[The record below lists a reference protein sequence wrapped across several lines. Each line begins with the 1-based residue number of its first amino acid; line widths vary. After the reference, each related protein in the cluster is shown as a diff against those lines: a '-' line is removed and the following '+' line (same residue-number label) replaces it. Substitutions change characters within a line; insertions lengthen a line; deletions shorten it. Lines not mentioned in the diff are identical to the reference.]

1 MVASELRLRCVKTMG
16 KKSTKEKIIQRRNRV
31 FAKREKKR
39 AANLEL
45 VQKILLYDAPEL
57 HLPSTELTK
66 DDDMEFIKTLMDV
79 LCATSNGVGMAACQ
93 IGVNKRV
100 CALRINTKFNVV
112 KVLIN
117 PEIIEKSEN
126 KFTTGEEGCLSFP
139 GIVSEIQRPYNIK
152 VKYLDEN
159 FEEHVEDVEG
169 FASKVIGHEIDHMD
183 GQCLIG
189 KIWKERQNPEETLVE
204 KTKE

>member
-1 MVASELRLRCVKTMG
+1 MG
-16 KKSTKEKIIQRRNRV
+16 KKSKKEKIIQRRNRTL
-31 FAKREKKR
+31 AKREKKR

-66 DDDMEFIKTLMDV
+66 DDDMEFIGTLMDV

-100 CALRINTKFNVV
+100 CALRINTKLNVV
-112 KVLIN
+112 KLLIN
-117 PEIIEKSEN
+117 PEIIEQSSD

-139 GIVSEIQRPYNIK
+139 GIVSEIQRPYSIK

-183 GQCLIG
+183 GKCVIG
-189 KIWKERQNPEETLVE
+189 EIYLKQRQKTEETLVE
-204 KTKE
+204 KAKE

>member
-1 MVASELRLRCVKTMG
+1 MS
-16 KKSTKEKIIQRRNRV
+16 KKSKTIQRRKRIS
-31 FAKREKKR
+31 AKRDKKR

-45 VQKILLYDAPEL
+45 VEKILLYDAPEL
-57 HLPSTELTK
+57 HLPSTELSK
-66 DDDMEFIKTLMDV
+66 DDDTEFIGTLMDV
-79 LCATSNGVGMAACQ
+79 LCATSNGVGLAACQ

-100 CALRINTKFNVV
+100 CALRINTKLNVV
-112 KVLIN
+112 KLLIN
-117 PEIIEKSEN
+117 PEIIEKSSD